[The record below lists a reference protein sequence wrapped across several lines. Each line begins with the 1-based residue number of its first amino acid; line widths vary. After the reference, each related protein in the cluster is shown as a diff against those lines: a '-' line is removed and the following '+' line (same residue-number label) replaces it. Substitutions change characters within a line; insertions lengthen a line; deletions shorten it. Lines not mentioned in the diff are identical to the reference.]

1 MNVPINNS
9 RRRKER
15 RKSSGSS
22 LYQWQYSS
30 LMEICMA
37 CIEQKVSEIEELAP
51 PRIIVLN
58 GILAVSRSKLVR
70 IPPLINPS
78 NLAESFPD
86 CS

>member
-51 PRIIVLN
+51 PHY
-58 GILAVSRSKLVR
+58 S
-70 IPPLINPS
+70 P
-78 NLAESFPD
+78 
-86 CS
+86 